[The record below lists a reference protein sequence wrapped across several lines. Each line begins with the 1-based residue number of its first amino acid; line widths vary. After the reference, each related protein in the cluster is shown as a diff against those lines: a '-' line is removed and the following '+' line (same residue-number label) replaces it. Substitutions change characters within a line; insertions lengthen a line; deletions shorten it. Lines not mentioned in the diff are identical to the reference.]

1 MLFTKDSSVDG
12 DMLTTDISLGVELLE
27 REGTTLGFSITDS
40 PLGVLLI
47 DRMSPNGAA
56 VVERGPALG
65 AGLVGIDLTKN
76 GGNVTADAESG
87 VVSLTC
93 VSFVGNGCRIAIWG
107 LLETSLGG
115 NDGETVDLKDGLRV
129 GNLGSRNAMVSIL
142 GGELGADDPL
152 GLSFSAV
159 VSVDNMLRL
168 DAVSEESDKSRLESP
183 LVQGDSKPVLE

>member
-1 MLFTKDSSVDG
+1 VERDG
-12 DMLTTDISLGVELLE
+12 TM
-27 REGTTLGFSITDS
+27 LGFSITGS

-47 DRMSPNGAA
+47 DRISPNGAA
-56 VVERGPALG
+56 VVDRGPALG
-65 AGLVGIDLTKN
+65 TDFTKN

-115 NDGETVDLKDGLRV
+115 KDGETADLKDGLRV
-129 GNLGSRNAMVSIL
+129 GNVGSRNAMVSIL

-152 GLSFSAV
+152 GLSMSAD

-168 DAVSEESDKSRLESP
+168 DAVSEENDESILESP